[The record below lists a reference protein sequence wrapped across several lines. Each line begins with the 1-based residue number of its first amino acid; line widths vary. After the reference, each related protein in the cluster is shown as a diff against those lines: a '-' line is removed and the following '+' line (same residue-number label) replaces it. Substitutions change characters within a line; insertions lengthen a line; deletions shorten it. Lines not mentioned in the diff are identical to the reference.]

1 MKESKPAR
9 KLLRE
14 WKRIREED
22 GVLYRVVQINGQSA
36 RQLILPGSLKSN
48 VLKSIHDDL
57 GHQTAE
63 KTTVLAR
70 SRFYWP
76 GMTADVADYCRTCGR
91 CTLAKAGKKL
101 HPSMSSLT
109 ATRPLEILAVDFT
122 LLERST
128 EGIDNVLVLT
138 DVFTKYTQAIPTKD
152 QKATTV
158 ARVLVKE
165 WIMRFGVPKRIHSDQ
180 GRNFESKLI
189 QELCKIYG
197 ISKSRTSPYH
207 PEGNGQCERFN
218 RTMHDRLRTL
228 PLEKKRKW
236 PEFLPELV
244 FAYNCTPHSTTGYS
258 PYYLFFGREPTLPVD
273 HLFGST
279 SHTEDCEEWITEHQ
293 ERLEQAFRL
302 ASARTEKE
310 ALRRQTRNNLKATDT
325 GIPVG
330 SRVFLKNRVQG
341 HSKIQD
347 VWDATPYK
355 VVRRLDTGNTY
366 VVVPLVATTA
376 EEELK
381 KTVHRNDILHAKQRV
396 RDIAFDGDDIGQSSG
411 NAGGSAVGDEV
422 PLDTEASS
430 SDEDDVVEAVIP
442 CRQSG
447 CPVAIP
453 HESPSEVDVQVTHGT
468 GNHTQNQV
476 EVPEEDA
483 PDLDHVD
490 EPPVRDCAVN
500 EGAAPK
506 AQADSELST
515 DGADP
520 EFSTDGGD
528 PELSTGT
535 ADPEKAEAQRAS
547 TSGGA
552 AAEVTAA
559 SDTNNHPPGQTFY
572 PGGSWTTLQS
582 SPPAET
588 CDGGKCG
595 SGSGR
600 LTSTELCSAIQP
612 AFNAVV
618 S

>member
-1 MKESKPAR
+1 M
-9 KLLRE
+9 
-14 WKRIREED
+14 
-22 GVLYRVVQINGQSA
+22 
-36 RQLILPGSLKSN
+36 
-48 VLKSIHDDL
+48 
-57 GHQTAE
+57 
-63 KTTVLAR
+63 
-70 SRFYWP
+70 
-76 GMTADVADYCRTCGR
+76 
-91 CTLAKAGKKL
+91 
-101 HPSMSSLT
+101 
-109 ATRPLEILAVDFT
+109 
-122 LLERST
+122 
-128 EGIDNVLVLT
+128 
-138 DVFTKYTQAIPTKD
+138 
-152 QKATTV
+152 
-158 ARVLVKE
+158 KE
-165 WIMRFGVPKRIHSDQ
+165 WIVRFGVPKRIHSDQ
-180 GRNFESKLI
+180 GCNFESKLI

-236 PEFLPELV
+236 PEFLPQLV
-244 FAYNCTPHSTTGYS
+244 FAYNCTPHLTTGYS

-279 SHTEDCEEWITEHQ
+279 SHTEDCEEWITERQ

-325 GIPVG
+325 SIPVG

-341 HSKIQD
+341 RSKIQD

-355 VVRRLDTGNTY
+355 VARRLDTGNTY

-396 RDIAFDGDDIGQSSG
+396 RDIAFDGDDIGQGSG

-442 CRQSG
+442 CRQSS
-447 CPVAIP
+447 CPVAVP

-490 EPPVRDCAVN
+490 EPPVSDCAVN

-520 EFSTDGGD
+520 EFSTDGED
-528 PELSTGT
+528 PELSTGA

-552 AAEVTAA
+552 AA
-559 SDTNNHPPGQTFY
+559 SDTNNHPPVRRSTRVGAGQHSN
-572 PGGSWTTLQS
+572 PHHL
-582 SPPAET
+582 PRPAMGE
-588 CDGGKCG
+588 
-595 SGSGR
+595 SV
-600 LTSTELCSAIQP
+600 EA
-612 AFNAVV
+612 AVV
-618 S
+618 DSQVLNCGAQSNLLLMQLLAKNAQR